1 MAPGRGPIVAEGNR
15 SKEQIQAEM
24 AAARARLASNVEGL
38 ITQAHPKAVAAR
50 TVQDAKAFA
59 AGEFRAAKAQF
70 VAPDGSPRTVRLAAL
85 AVAVVSTVAFLMVAR
100 SIARG
105 R

>member
-1 MAPGRGPIVAEGNR
+1 MAQGTR
-15 SKEQIQAEM
+15 SKEQIQAEI

-59 AGEFRAAKAQF
+59 AGEFQAAKAQF
-70 VAPDGSPRTVRLAAL
+70 VAVDGTPRTTRLAAL
-85 AVAVVSTVAFLMVAR
+85 AVAVIGGVAFLMVAR

-105 R
+105 

>member
-1 MAPGRGPIVAEGNR
+1 MAEGTR
-15 SKEQIQAEM
+15 SKEQIQDEI

-59 AGEFRAAKAQF
+59 AGEFQAAKAQF
-70 VAPDGSPRTVRLAAL
+70 VAVDGTPRTTRLAAL
-85 AVAVVSTVAFLMVAR
+85 AVAVLGGVAFLMVAR

-105 R
+105 

>member
-1 MAPGRGPIVAEGNR
+1 MADGTR
-15 SKEQIQAEM
+15 SKEQIQAEI

-59 AGEFRAAKAQF
+59 AGEFQAAKAQF
-70 VAPDGSPRTVRLAAL
+70 VTLDGSPRSGRLAAL
-85 AVAVVSTVAFLMVAR
+85 GVAVLGSIAFLVVVR

>member
-1 MAPGRGPIVAEGNR
+1 MASGTR
-15 SKEQIQAEM
+15 SKEQIQAEI

-59 AGEFRAAKAQF
+59 VGEFQAAKAQF
-70 VAPDGSPRTVRLAAL
+70 VSIDGSVRTSRLAAL
-85 AVAVVSTVAFLMVAR
+85 GVAVVGSIALLVVVR
-100 SIARG
+100 SLARG

>member
-1 MAPGRGPIVAEGNR
+1 MAEGTR
-15 SKEQIQAEM
+15 SQEQIQAEI

-59 AGEFRAAKAQF
+59 AGEFQAAKAQF
-70 VAPDGSPRTVRLAAL
+70 VAVDGTPRTTRLAAL
-85 AVAVVSTVAFLMVAR
+85 AVAVLGGVAFLMVAR

-105 R
+105 

>member
-1 MAPGRGPIVAEGNR
+1 MAEGTR
-15 SKEQIQAEM
+15 SKEQIQAEI

-38 ITQAHPKAVAAR
+38 ITQAHPKAVVAR

-59 AGEFRAAKAQF
+59 AGEFQAAKAQF
-70 VAPDGSPRTVRLAAL
+70 VAVDGTPRTTRLAAL
-85 AVAVVSTVAFLMVAR
+85 AVAVIGGVAFLMVAR

-105 R
+105 

>member
-1 MAPGRGPIVAEGNR
+1 MAEGTR
-15 SKEQIQAEM
+15 SKEQIQAEI

-59 AGEFRAAKAQF
+59 AGEFQAAKAQF
-70 VAPDGSPRTVRLAAL
+70 VAVDGTPRTTRLAAL
-85 AVAVVSTVAFLMVAR
+85 AVAVLGGVAFLMVAR
-100 SIARG
+100 SIASG
-105 R
+105 